1 MDVNGVS
8 GGSLHLWKSRYH
20 RNNGDSAQE
29 RIMDPVDILKDL
41 VAIPSVNPMGR
52 DVAGPQF
59 LETRLSDHLE
69 DFFHRLGVECQRI
82 EVLPGRANVIAR
94 LDRPGAQTT
103 ILLDAHQDTVPVEG
117 MAIEPFQP
125 VVIDGRLYGRGACD
139 VKGGM
144 AATLAALARLASDR
158 PQRAANVVVACTCDE
173 EFTAQG
179 AKALARL
186 WSDPARAGSL
196 LSAPPTVAVVA
207 EPTDLNVIV
216 AHRGA
221 IRWKLKTRGRA
232 CHSSRPHEGV
242 NAIYKMAEVLLCLER
257 YAEELPRMV
266 KPHPLCGSPTLSVGR
281 ITGGI
286 SVNTVPDECLI
297 EVDRRVI
304 PGEDPQAVIP
314 HVTTYLRER
323 LDVDFEMLPP
333 WLDGATLSDKSNG
346 PWADRLLAQV
356 AAVAG
361 PREKQG
367 AWYGTNASR
376 FAATGVPAVVFG
388 PGSIHQAH
396 TADEWIDIDELRQ
409 ASEVYYRFCA
419 AE

>member
-1 MDVNGVS
+1 
-8 GGSLHLWKSRYH
+8 
-20 RNNGDSAQE
+20 
-29 RIMDPVDILKDL
+29 MDPLDILKDL

-52 DVAGPQF
+52 DAASPEL
-59 LETRLSDHLE
+59 LETRIGDYLE
-69 DFFHRLGVECQRI
+69 NFFHGLGVECQRI

-103 ILLDAHQDTVPVEG
+103 ILLDAHQDTVPVDG
-117 MAIEPFQP
+117 MTIEPFQP
-125 VVIDGRLYGRGACD
+125 VAKDGRLFGRGACD

-144 AATLAALARLASDR
+144 AAILAAFARLTADR
-158 PQRAANVVVACTCDE
+158 PKRAANVVVSCTCDE

-196 LSAPPTVAVVA
+196 LSAPPNVAVVA

-232 CHSSRPHEGV
+232 CHSSRPTEGV
-242 NAIYKMAEVLLCLER
+242 NAIYKMGEVLLCLER
-257 YAEELPRMV
+257 YADELPRMV

-281 ITGGI
+281 IAGGI

-297 EVDRRVI
+297 EIDRRVI

-333 WLDGATLSDKSNG
+333 WLDGATLSDKNNG
-346 PWADRLLAQV
+346 AWADRLLAQV
-356 AAVAG
+356 GAVAG

-376 FAATGVPAVVFG
+376 FAATGVPAIVFG
-388 PGSIHQAH
+388 PGSIQQAH
-396 TADEWIDIDELRQ
+396 TADEWIDIVELRQ
-409 ASEVYYRFCA
+409 ASEIYYRFCA